1 MTKNLLNATFLCCFL
16 LPFSAT
22 AEAVGNNYQVT
33 DAEKAACGSDAVSLC
48 GDVGED
54 EDKLLACMKG
64 KRADM
69 SAGCRPVFD
78 EGLHRRG
85 LR

>member
-1 MTKNLLNATFLCCFL
+1 MTKNLLNATVLCCL
-16 LPFSAT
+16 LSPFSAR
-22 AEAVGNNYQVT
+22 ADAIENKYQVT

-48 GDVGED
+48 GDAGED

-64 KRADM
+64 KRADL

-78 EGLHRRG
+78 EGLRRRG